1 MVTREAVKAE
11 GVPGGFA
18 AVYPALRML
27 EESGRARRGY
37 FVAGLGAAQFALPGA
52 AERLRAGRTDAD
64 EAARV
69 VVLAATDPAQPYGAA
84 LTWPEAPESDP
95 TVEGAAR
102 PPRPARTA
110 GAVVVLRGGVP
121 VAFLDPRGR
130 HLLAYDLDDVGW
142 VEVLPGLVRDAR
154 LRRLEIQRINGLP
167 VRSTA
172 FGPALDA
179 VGFVPTPR
187 GVVFRG

>member
-1 MVTREAVKAE
+1 VTREAVKAE
-11 GVPGGFA
+11 GIPGGYA

-52 AERLRAGRTDAD
+52 AERLRAGRTDD
-64 EAARV
+64 AAATRL

-84 LTWPEAPESDP
+84 LAWPDPPEVDP
-95 TVEGAAR
+95 AVEGAAR
-102 PPRPARTA
+102 APRPARSA
-110 GAVVVLRGGVP
+110 GALVVLRGGAP
-121 VAFLDPRGR
+121 VAYFDPRS
-130 HLLAYDLDDVGW
+130 HHVLAYDVDDVDW
-142 VEVLPGLVRDAR
+142 VEVLPGLVREDR
-154 LRRLEIQRINGLP
+154 LRRLEIQRVNGLP
-167 VRSTA
+167 VRSTP

-187 GVVFRG
+187 GVVLRS